1 MIKHRAWSQAGAIC
15 RGPGRLAACV
25 ATTAIM
31 LTLLC
36 GCGQARLIV
45 STTQIVVP
53 ASTAA
58 SATTSTSADGP
69 EQTAPVTVDEVFAR
83 LAAAVRPMTV
93 FAPAALP
100 EGATLCARWLP
111 VIESADPEDY
121 SGPDETNPQ
130 VLGSGADSEIQAVF
144 QVGRGWLVV
153 IENFHGDL
161 GDVTGEPVGDVA
173 GHPAALFAVN
183 GGELVQWSADGRWY
197 GVFGRGV
204 ELDAIL
210 AAALGMKAVL
220 AEGSR

>member
-1 MIKHRAWSQAGAIC
+1 MIKHGAWSQAGAIC
-15 RGPGRLAACV
+15 RGLGRVAACV
-25 ATTAIM
+25 ATIALA
-31 LTLLC
+31 LTFLC
-36 GCGQARLIV
+36 GCGQARLLV
-45 STTQIVVP
+45 NTTQVVVP

-58 SATTSTSADGP
+58 PPTSSTPTAGP
-69 EQTAPVTVDEVFAR
+69 EQTAPVTVEQVFAR

-100 EGATLCARWLP
+100 DGATLCARWLP

-173 GHPAALFAVN
+173 GNPAALFAVN
-183 GGELVQWSADGRWY
+183 GGELVQWSTDGRWY

-204 ELDAIL
+204 DLDAIL
-210 AAALGMKAVL
+210 AAALGMKAVH